1 MGRAFRPVRRAA
13 AVLTVA
19 TAVLGMVGC
28 NSSPEL
34 DDLAP
39 RFEQD
44 ARALIHYLAN
54 TLAKP
59 REDFD
64 IVSDSSEDVACS
76 GEARQRVFEA
86 TFVMR
91 DGDPDDNLD
100 DVRRSV
106 WTAFGAYGLEDRD
119 DPDFY
124 TEDGDYYAISQ
135 HGAVDDLGTERTFT
149 ATNDDETITFEVR
162 AAGHPGSTV
171 VVSGETVCAE

>member
-1 MGRAFRPVRRAA
+1 VAQILAANAREILDSRGNPTIEVEVLLEDGAVGRADVPSGASTGEYE
-13 AVLTVA
+13 AV
-19 TAVLGMVGC
+19 
-28 NSSPEL
+28 E
-34 DDLAP
+34 
-39 RFEQD
+39 
-44 ARALIHYLAN
+44 
-54 TLAKP
+54 
-59 REDFD
+59 
-64 IVSDSSEDVACS
+64 
-76 GEARQRVFEA
+76 
-86 TFVMR
+86 MR